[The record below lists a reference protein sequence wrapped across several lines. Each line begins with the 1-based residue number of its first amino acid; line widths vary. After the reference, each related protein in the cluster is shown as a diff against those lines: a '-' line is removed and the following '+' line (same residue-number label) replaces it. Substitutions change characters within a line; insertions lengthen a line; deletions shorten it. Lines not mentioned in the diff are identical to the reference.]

1 MLFLDRMVLA
11 VNGFMI
17 LNGQRRTV
25 FHSVQQVLVLKR
37 TAELQA
43 CTGSLQR
50 TAISVFLKAC
60 LTSDQRV
67 LVLKRTADLQGEI
80 PCRYPE
86 QVHIRAGFLGQA
98 H

>member
-1 MLFLDRMVLA
+1 
-11 VNGFMI
+11 MI
-17 LNGQRRTV
+17 WDESRRTV
-25 FHSVQQVLVLKR
+25 
-37 TAELQA
+37 LQ
-43 CTGSLQR
+43 SH
-50 TAISVFLKAC
+50 
-60 LTSDQRV
+60 QRV